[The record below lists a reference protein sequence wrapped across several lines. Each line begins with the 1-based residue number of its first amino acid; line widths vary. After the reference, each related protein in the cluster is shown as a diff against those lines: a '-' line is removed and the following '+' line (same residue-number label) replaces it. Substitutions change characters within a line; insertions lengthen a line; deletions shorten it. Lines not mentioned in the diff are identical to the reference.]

1 MVAMADQQGPVVGDA
16 FGVALLEALE
26 RGESQAVIE
35 RDDGLVRVDEISE
48 NYFGPPQTWGER
60 DRWALDRA
68 QGRVLDIGAGAG
80 RAALALQDRAQ
91 DVVALDISPGALR
104 VCASRGVHQCFL
116 GTVDELAA
124 ATAET
129 FDTFLALGN
138 NLGLLEGPRRAHKM
152 LTELARLGHPDSTI
166 VGTGLDPYETDDP
179 IHFRYHA
186 ANRQRGRLAGEV
198 TIRVRHRQLA
208 TRWFNLLWC
217 SLEELAELCEPAGW
231 TITEVFPGALYG
243 VVLQHAR

>member
-1 MVAMADQQGPVVGDA
+1 MVAMASQRGPEVGDA

-26 RGESQAVIE
+26 RGESQVVIE

-104 VCASRGVHQCFL
+104 VCERRGVHQCFL
-116 GTVDELAA
+116 GTVEELAA
-124 ATAET
+124 ATPET

-138 NLGLLEGPRRAHKM
+138 NLGLLEGPRRAHK
-152 LTELARLGHPDSTI
+152 L
-166 VGTGLDPYETDDP
+166 
-179 IHFRYHA
+179 RYHA
-186 ANRQRGRLAGEV
+186 ANRQRGRLAGQV

-231 TITEVFPGALYG
+231 TITDVFPGALYG